1 MNWRKTLAYEEAS
14 YKTRANHN
22 FAALS
27 EFQTCNSLSR
37 DSALCAG
44 L

>member
-1 MNWRKTLAYEEAS
+1 MTWRKTLASEEAR

-22 FAALS
+22 FAAIS
-27 EFQTCNSLSR
+27 EFQTRNSLSR